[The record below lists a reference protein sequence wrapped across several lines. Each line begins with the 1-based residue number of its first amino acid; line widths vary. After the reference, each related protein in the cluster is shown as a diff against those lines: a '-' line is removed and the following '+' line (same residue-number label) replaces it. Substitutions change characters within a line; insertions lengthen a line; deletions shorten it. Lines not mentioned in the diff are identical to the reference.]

1 MFIAHT
7 AKMLFFQTW
16 AEFQRDERKILLI
29 PSSDSQEG
37 PKCFVFR
44 VFIGT
49 RAGTWSRA
57 DGKPPHEYLLRKLS
71 VNKTKYT

>member
-7 AKMLFFQTW
+7 AKILFFQIW
-16 AEFQRDERKILLI
+16 VEFQRGESKILFK

-37 PKCFVFR
+37 PKCFAFK

-49 RAGTWSRA
+49 GAATWSRA
-57 DGKPPHEYLLRKLS
+57 DGKPPLNTYY
-71 VNKTKYT
+71 VN